1 MDMDRQGEP
10 PVVTVDQT
18 MMFFEIVFVMFDGPF
33 DLSETQGL
41 S

>member
-18 MMFFEIVFVMFDGPF
+18 MFFEIVFVMFDGPF